1 MSNLI
6 KRMVD
11 NLLNNNGKGFDNVVM
26 NNLQK
31 NYDFDSRIIRPNC
44 LTSLFL
50 LDVNKS
56 PKDAFMKIREDQEG
70 YANKTTRAKVLADAI
85 SLEKCFNDKK
95 LKKAK
100 NTTLD
105 NFIFGISFNKDNFK
119 GKYGNSLFEGALLHV
134 NENIPNEH
142 FAVQL
147 LSAITEAKTN
157 ATKKSDIEELLAIEE
172 RCKPLVYYALKKSCP
187 FKKQSDL
194 QNKVMS
200 YFKNN
205 NQSVFEGVDGDICL
219 YTSEGAAYDYF
230 RFLGTANIINT
241 KLADKALINTDYVDV
256 NDKNSL
262 VYIDYAGRQRYL
274 INKNHPEADDDKYRI
289 TDIIKNYCNLI
300 KDGKATQNTKY
311 ISKALSLI
319 NYLVVNTKDEQK
331 KFLQTALA
339 FLILMNEENVDD
351 PFDFIGIALANPISD
366 ILALSQTNQE
376 ELKDLFQNSYNIA
389 NKIYKEETG
398 KDLSGIKAESD
409 KVAADKITEPQD
421 ATVVTTFVASSSNA
435 TPDSTNTTYYTSNN
449 KPTKP
454 TMIVPNN
461 PNNPIATPPSTT
473 VQNNPNKPNVAP
485 LPSTPVQDNPNKII
499 VAPLPSTPVQ
509 DNPNKIIVAPP
520 KMIVPSN
527 PSNPVVTPPKTI
539 GKQAGRTN
547 KKPSFVNNNVE
558 YYGRLTAE
566 LIKTLSK
573 DYDKL
578 TKLQGKA
585 RTKLEEKQYKTLTDR
600 YINSESLSE
609 QIGQLKIMKSDMS
622 ELKESMIKAIRNQ
635 ESWVVDDS
643 KKSEMFLNDEQDIL
657 NEERYKI
664 YESYYNFI
672 KNFDNTRK
680 LKLSD
685 LSELRKNDSA
695 HPLNDIL
702 KFLPE
707 KRKKSKATVKN
718 ADEDEKEEEKA

>member
-11 NLLNNNGKGFDNVVM
+11 NLLNSNGRGFDNVVM

-31 NYDFDSRIIRPNC
+31 IYDFDSRIIRPNC

-105 NFIFGISFNKDNFK
+105 NFILGITFNKDNFEK
-119 GKYGNSLFEGALLHV
+119 KYGNHLFKDALLHV

-187 FKKQSDL
+187 FKKQNDI

-205 NQSVFEGVDGDICL
+205 NQSVFEGMDGDIYL

-319 NYLVVNTKDEQK
+319 NYQVVDINDAKDEQK
-331 KFLQTALA
+331 NFLQTSLA
-339 FLILMNEENVDD
+339 FLILVNEENVDD

-376 ELKDLFQNSYNIA
+376 ELKYLIQKSYIVA
-389 NKIYKEETG
+389 NHIYKVETG
-398 KDLSGIKAESD
+398 KDLTALQNESGVAKNNEIENAKNGNTAQKTHIYVETHVVGNSSTTLESN
-409 KVAADKITEPQD
+409 ITVD
-421 ATVVTTFVASSSNA
+421 NKTT
-435 TPDSTNTTYYTSNN
+435 DSNN
-449 KPTKP
+449 AVDNKTTEKP
-454 TMIVPNN
+454 
-461 PNNPIATPPSTT
+461 
-473 VQNNPNKPNVAP
+473 
-485 LPSTPVQDNPNKII
+485 
-499 VAPLPSTPVQ
+499 
-509 DNPNKIIVAPP
+509 
-520 KMIVPSN
+520 
-527 PSNPVVTPPKTI
+527 
-539 GKQAGRTN
+539 AGRTN
-547 KKPSFVNNNVE
+547 KKPGYVKYNIEFYSQ
-558 YYGRLTAE
+558 
-566 LIKTLSK
+566 
-573 DYDKL
+573 L
-578 TKLQGKA
+578 TK
-585 RTKLEEKQYKTLTDR
+585 KLEESLENDRKTFIELENAKTMDKDEIQKLIALRKKYVTSENIGKIVTELKAMNDDMSKTTMKRSMNTAISKNRKDWKLSPESKKKLFLDEEQYKLNNGRNKNYEGYYSFIKDFKRELTLSDFEQLKKDNPMHPLCLGILK
-600 YINSESLSE
+600 YLSE
-609 QIGQLKIMKSDMS
+609 NSHEMS
-622 ELKESMIKAIRNQ
+622 KPDEEK
-635 ESWVVDDS
+635 
-643 KKSEMFLNDEQDIL
+643 LNV
-657 NEERYKI
+657 
-664 YESYYNFI
+664 
-672 KNFDNTRK
+672 
-680 LKLSD
+680 
-685 LSELRKNDSA
+685 
-695 HPLNDIL
+695 
-702 KFLPE
+702 E
-707 KRKKSKATVKN
+707 KH
-718 ADEDEKEEEKA
+718 DEEKA

>member
-6 KRMVD
+6 RSMVD
-11 NLLNNNGKGFDNVVM
+11 NLLNSNGRGFDNVVM

-31 NYDFDSRIIRPNC
+31 IYDFDSRIIRPNC

-105 NFIFGISFNKDNFK
+105 NFIFGISFNKDNFEK
-119 GKYGNSLFEGALLHV
+119 KYGNRLFIGALLHV

-205 NQSVFEGVDGDICL
+205 NQSAFTNGVDGDIYL
-219 YTSEGAAYDYF
+219 YTSEGVAYDYF

-319 NYLVVNTKDEQK
+319 NYIVVDTNDTKDEQK
-331 KFLQTALA
+331 NFLQTSLA

-376 ELKDLFQNSYNIA
+376 ELKYLIQISYIVA
-389 NKIYKEETG
+389 NHIYKVETG
-398 KDLSGIKAESD
+398 KDLTALQNESGVAKNNEIENAKNGNTAQKTHIYVETHVVGNSSTTLESN
-409 KVAADKITEPQD
+409 ITVD
-421 ATVVTTFVASSSNA
+421 NKTT
-435 TPDSTNTTYYTSNN
+435 DSNN
-449 KPTKP
+449 AVDNKTTGKP
-454 TMIVPNN
+454 
-461 PNNPIATPPSTT
+461 
-473 VQNNPNKPNVAP
+473 
-485 LPSTPVQDNPNKII
+485 
-499 VAPLPSTPVQ
+499 
-509 DNPNKIIVAPP
+509 
-520 KMIVPSN
+520 
-527 PSNPVVTPPKTI
+527 
-539 GKQAGRTN
+539 AGRTN

-558 YYGRLTAE
+558 YYGILTAK
-566 LIKTLSK
+566 LIKTLSE

-585 RTKLEEKQYKTLTDR
+585 RTKSEEKQYKTLTDR
-600 YINSESLSE
+600 YINSESISE
-609 QIGQLKIMKSDMS
+609 QIDQLRIMESDMS
-622 ELKESMIKAIRNQ
+622 RLKESMIKAIRNQ

-718 ADEDEKEEEKA
+718 TDEDEKEEEKA

>member
-11 NLLNNNGKGFDNVVM
+11 NLLNSNGKGFDNVVM

-31 NYDFDSRIIRPNC
+31 IYDFDSRIIRPNC

-56 PKDAFMKIREDQEG
+56 PKYAFMKIREDQEG

-205 NQSVFEGVDGDICL
+205 NQSVFTNGVDNDIYL

-319 NYLVVNTKDEQK
+319 NYIVVDMNDTKDEQK
-331 KFLQTALA
+331 NFLQTALA

-376 ELKDLFQNSYNIA
+376 ELKDLIQKSYIVA
-389 NKIYKEETG
+389 NHIYKVETG
-398 KDLSGIKAESD
+398 KDLTALQNESG
-409 KVAADKITEPQD
+409 VAKNNEIENAKKGNTAQKTPIYVETH
-421 ATVVTTFVASSSNA
+421 VVGSSS
-435 TPDSTNTTYYTSNN
+435 TTLESNIKVDNKTTDSNN
-449 KPTKP
+449 AVDNKTTGKPAGQASKKP
-454 TMIVPNN
+454 DYVKHNIGYYSELTEELKKSLENDRKTFIKLENAKTMDKDEIQELVALRKKYVTPENIGKIVTELKAMNDDMSRSTVKRSMKNAINKNKKEWKLSSKSKKNLLLDEEQYKLNN
-461 PNNPIATPPSTT
+461 ER
-473 VQNNPNKPNVAP
+473 NKNYEGYYSFIKDFKRE
-485 LPSTPVQDNPNKII
+485 LTLSDFKQFKKDNPMH
-499 VAPLPSTPVQ
+499 PLCLGILKYLSENSQ
-509 DNPNKIIVAPP
+509 EI
-520 KMIVPSN
+520 S
-527 PSNPVVTPPKTI
+527 
-539 GKQAGRTN
+539 
-547 KKPSFVNNNVE
+547 KPDEEKLNVE
-558 YYGRLTAE
+558 
-566 LIKTLSK
+566 KH
-573 DYDKL
+573 D
-578 TKLQGKA
+578 
-585 RTKLEEKQYKTLTDR
+585 
-600 YINSESLSE
+600 
-609 QIGQLKIMKSDMS
+609 
-622 ELKESMIKAIRNQ
+622 
-635 ESWVVDDS
+635 
-643 KKSEMFLNDEQDIL
+643 
-657 NEERYKI
+657 
-664 YESYYNFI
+664 
-672 KNFDNTRK
+672 
-680 LKLSD
+680 
-685 LSELRKNDSA
+685 
-695 HPLNDIL
+695 
-702 KFLPE
+702 
-707 KRKKSKATVKN
+707 
-718 ADEDEKEEEKA
+718 EEKA